1 MSNAICQSNQDLP
14 DSMVLG
20 NLLFYSLSDMKISES
35 DLLNVFYQCNLPV
48 DYIRKISPS
57 DVFRRATSSVKN
69 TTIFIPDPNTGLNL
83 KMKIDVDEVRCD
95 DQGIKRIIG
104 VKRINEAN
112 EDVSYEQ
119 MGVAVFDRAHP
130 TLSSFCVVSPYTGI
144 QDCED
149 IMLKIEQN
157 FNEWCIYH
165 TKDTVRNIVNRIIQD
180 THPVSLTPTGL
191 CKFVPKSH
199 TDLLYGMKEAVTE
212 LQGYSSQTSG
222 NYMEI
227 IPVID
232 TEEQRNLIKNASEL
246 ELKDNLFSFTQELK
260 EVLQNRTVLPA
271 KTVTSYLNRFKIL
284 KEQVDDYEG
293 LLGNYLGF
301 LRTQI
306 AEATKLIHDN
316 SAPEEDEEDTKPYY
330 V

>member
-20 NLLFYSLSDMKISES
+20 NLLFYSLSDMKVSES
-35 DLLNVFYQCNLPV
+35 DLCTVFTQCNLPV

-69 TTIFIPDPNTGLNL
+69 STVFIPDPTTGLNL

-112 EDVSYEQ
+112 EEVSYDQ

-130 TLSSFCVVSPYTGI
+130 TLSNFYTVHPYDGI
-144 QDCED
+144 TDCED

-157 FNEWCIYH
+157 FNDWCVFH
-165 TKDTVRNIVNRIIQD
+165 TKDTVRNIVNRIVND

-191 CKFVPKSH
+191 CKFIPKSH
-199 TDLLYGMKEAVTE
+199 TDLLYGLKEAVTE
-212 LQGYSSQTSG
+212 LQVYGQSSG
-222 NYMEI
+222 NFMEI

-246 ELKDNLFSFTQELK
+246 ELKDNLFAFTQELK
-260 EVLQNRTVLPA
+260 EVLQNRSVLPA
-271 KTVTSYLNRFKIL
+271 KTVTSYLNRFKVL

-316 SAPEEDEEDTKPYY
+316 SAPEEEEDIKPYY

>member
-1 MSNAICQSNQDLP
+1 MSNAICQSNQELP

-20 NLLFYSLSDMKISES
+20 NLLFYSLSDMKVSES
-35 DLLNVFYQCNLPV
+35 DLFTVFTQCNLPV

-69 TTIFIPDPNTGLNL
+69 KTIYIPDPSTGLYL

-112 EDVSYEQ
+112 EEVSYEQ

-130 TLSSFCVVSPYTGI
+130 VLSSFVLANPYYSGI
-144 QDCED
+144 QECED
-149 IMLKIEQN
+149 IIQEIETN
-157 FNEWCIYH
+157 FNEWCVFH
-165 TKDTVRNIVNRIIQD
+165 TKDTVRNIVNRIVQD

-191 CKFVPKSH
+191 CKFIPKSH
-199 TDLLYGMKEAVTE
+199 TDLLYGLKEAVTE
-212 LQGYSSQTSG
+212 LQGYSSQSSG
-222 NYMEI
+222 NFMEI

-246 ELKDNLFSFTQELK
+246 ELKDNLFAFTQELK
-260 EVLQNRTVLPA
+260 EVLQNRAILPA
-271 KTVTSYLNRFKIL
+271 KTVTSYLNRFKTL

-306 AEATKLIHDN
+306 TEATKLIHDN
-316 SAPEEDEEDTKPYY
+316 SASEEEEDTTPFY

>member
-20 NLLFYSLSDMKISES
+20 NLLFYSLSDMKVSES
-35 DLLNVFYQCNLPV
+35 DLFTVFTQCNLPV
-48 DYIRKISPS
+48 GYIRKISPS

-69 TTIFIPDPNTGLNL
+69 STVFIPDPTTGLNL

-95 DQGIKRIIG
+95 DQVIKRIIG

-112 EDVSYEQ
+112 EEVSYDQ

-130 TLSSFCVVSPYTGI
+130 TLSNFYTVHPYDGI
-144 QDCED
+144 TDCED

-157 FNEWCIYH
+157 FNDWCVFH
-165 TKDTVRNIVNRIIQD
+165 TKDTVRNIVNRIVQD

-191 CKFVPKSH
+191 CKFIPKSH
-199 TDLLYGMKEAVTE
+199 TDLLYGLKEAVTQ
-212 LQGYSSQTSG
+212 LQGYSPQVSG
-222 NYMEI
+222 NFMEI

-246 ELKDNLFSFTQELK
+246 ELKDNLFAFTQELK

-271 KTVTSYLNRFKIL
+271 KTVTSYLNRFKTL

-306 AEATKLIHDN
+306 TEATKLIHDN
-316 SAPEEDEEDTKPYY
+316 SAPEEEEDTKPYY

>member
-1 MSNAICQSNQDLP
+1 MSGAICQNNQDLP

-20 NLLFYSLSDMKISES
+20 NLLFYSLSDMKVSES
-35 DLLNVFYQCNLPV
+35 DLFTVFSQCNLPI

-69 TTIFIPDPNTGLNL
+69 KVIFFPDPATGLYL
-83 KMKIDVDEVRCD
+83 KTKVDIDEVRCD
-95 DQGIKRIIG
+95 DQGIKRIVGI
-104 VKRINEAN
+104 KRINEAN

-119 MGVAVFDRAHP
+119 IGIAVFDRAHP
-130 TLSSFCVVSPYTGI
+130 SLSSFTLVQPYFGI
-144 QDCED
+144 PECED
-149 IMLKIEQN
+149 IMLEIENN
-157 FNEWCIYH
+157 FNDWCVYH
-165 TKDTVRNIVNRIIQD
+165 TKDTVRNIVNRIVQD

-199 TDLLYGMKEAVTE
+199 RDILYGLKEAIGE
-212 LQGYSSQTSG
+212 LQQYSSQTSG
-222 NYMEI
+222 NFMEI

-246 ELKDNLFSFTQELK
+246 ELKDNLFAFTQELK
-260 EVLQNRTVLPA
+260 EVLQNRTILPA
-271 KTVTSYLNRFKIL
+271 KTVTSYLNRFKTL

-306 AEATKLIHDN
+306 TEATKLIHDN
-316 SAPEEDEEDTKPYY
+316 SVPEEEEDTKPYY

>member
-1 MSNAICQSNQDLP
+1 MSGAICQNNQDLP

-20 NLLFYSLSDMKISES
+20 NLLFYSLSDMKVSES
-35 DLLNVFYQCNLPV
+35 ELLTTFTQCNLPI
-48 DYIRKISPS
+48 DYVRKISPS

-69 TTIFIPDPNTGLNL
+69 KVIYFPDPSTGLYF
-83 KMKIDVDEVRCD
+83 KTKVDIDEVRCD

-104 VKRINEAN
+104 IKRINEAN

-130 TLSSFCVVSPYTGI
+130 SLSSFTLVQPYLGI
-144 QDCED
+144 QECED
-149 IMLKIEQN
+149 LMIEIENN
-157 FNEWCIYH
+157 FNEWCVYH

-199 TDLLYGMKEAVTE
+199 TDLLYGLKEAVSE
-212 LQGYSSQTSG
+212 LQQYSSQTSG
-222 NYMEI
+222 NFMEI

-246 ELKDNLFSFTQELK
+246 ELKDNLFAFTQELK
-260 EVLQNRTVLPA
+260 EVLQNRTILPA
-271 KTVTSYLNRFKIL
+271 KTVTSYLNRFKTL

-293 LLGNYLGF
+293 LLGNYLGY

-306 AEATKLIHDN
+306 TEATKLIHDN
-316 SAPEEDEEDTKPYY
+316 SAPEEEEDTKPYY